1 MQYCTIFHF
10 ILCNNNIQVKY
21 ASLAAVFRTSN
32 GATYC
37 VLQGLLPQQSING
50 EQLHNAFDCPIL
62 ELTRTLFTVPSAN
75 IQKPVNIVHECTDS
89 CTFSEVATTL
99 SVEREQLVSTKLTYI
114 HDWNNPY
121 YCYNIFCV

>member
-1 MQYCTIFHF
+1 M
-10 ILCNNNIQVKY
+10 KY
-21 ASLAAVFRTSN
+21 APLSAAFRASN

-37 VLQGLLPQQSING
+37 VLQGLLPLQSIDG

-62 ELTRTLFTVPSAN
+62 ELTRTLFIVPSAD
-75 IQKPVNIVHECTDS
+75 IQRPVNIVHECTDS
-89 CTFSEVATTL
+89 STFSEVATTL
-99 SVEREQLVSTKLTYI
+99 SVKREQLLSTKLTYI